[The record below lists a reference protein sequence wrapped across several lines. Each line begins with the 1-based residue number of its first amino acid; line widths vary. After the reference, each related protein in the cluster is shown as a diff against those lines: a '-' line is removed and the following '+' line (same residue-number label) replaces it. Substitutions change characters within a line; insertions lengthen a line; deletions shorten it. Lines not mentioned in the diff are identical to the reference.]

1 MTALVDELGIE
12 SYFDHLAGVLDHAD
26 ARMRD
31 AVRALP
37 DGVYL
42 GEDHTDNDCFEKVD
56 VAVRV
61 ALTVKGDALTLDF
74 SGSDPQ
80 MRGFKNSSLAN
91 TYSAAYLA
99 LSSFFDTAIP
109 RNEGTYRC
117 VNDHRARGLDR
128 ECAPAGADDDEH
140 GVRRP

>member
-1 MTALVDELGIE
+1 MP
-12 SYFDHLAGVLDHAD
+12 
-26 ARMRD
+26 RMRD
-31 AVRALP
+31 AIGALP

-61 ALTVKGDALTLDF
+61 AMTVEGDALTLDF

-91 TYSAAYLA
+91 TYSAAYMA
-99 LSSFFDTAIP
+99 LSSFFDT
-109 RNEGTYRC
+109 
-117 VNDHRARGLDR
+117 DHPPQRGHLPLRQDHCARGIHR
-128 ECAPAGADDDEH
+128 ERPPTRANDDEH
-140 GVRRP
+140 RLRRP